1 MNIDL
6 FIQKNFEDKGEQVIS
21 IQELK
26 TSGNSSFL
34 ISTDKSE
41 YILRLCGNG
50 PRYRT
55 YEEIS
60 SEVDLLN
67 YLLENKIPVPKPIDF
82 NKEFVISVE
91 NKNGILYKYVL
102 GKNNPNPDNYH
113 CFKIGEILGK
123 IHKLT
128 MGREYPGRKKWDL
141 KTAKE
146 KFEEIKN
153 EITDNEILEKFSLI
167 LNELTFPDDLP
178 KGILHEDFGKRHVF
192 FIKEE
197 VSGIIDWDRSYYGPL
212 ILDLGQAIRG
222 WCMDNWEDVNTEK
235 VYSLVRGY
243 ESQRKLNETERTFLL
258 NVIKF
263 AFIERAI
270 SYYINYLNNKNPEDK
285 EFVLENIYL
294 IKKCEEQLEFINR
307 KLEENKI

>member
-21 IQELK
+21 IQKLK
-26 TSGNSSFL
+26 TSGNFSFL

-41 YILRLCGNG
+41 YILRLCGSEF
-50 PRYRT
+50 RYRT
-55 YEEIS
+55 YDEIS
-60 SEVDLLN
+60 SEVKLLN

-91 NKNGILYKYVL
+91 NKNGILYKYIL
-102 GKNNPNPDNYH
+102 GKNNTNPDSYH

-128 MGREYPGRKKWDL
+128 MNREYSGRKEWGL

-178 KGILHEDFGKRHVF
+178 KGILHEDFGKGHVF

-197 VSGIIDWDRSYYGPL
+197 ISGIIDWDRSYYGPL

-222 WCMDNWEDVNTEK
+222 WCMDNWKDVNTEK
-235 VYSLVRGY
+235 AYSLIKGY
-243 ESQRKLNETERTFLL
+243 ESQRKLNETERTSLL
-258 NVIKF
+258 NVVKF

-270 SYYINYLNNKNPEDK
+270 SYYINYLNNKNLEDK

>member
-1 MNIDL
+1 MNINL

-26 TSGNSSFL
+26 TSGNFSFL

-41 YILRLCGNG
+41 YILRLCGNEL
-50 PRYRT
+50 RYRT

-60 SEVDLLN
+60 SEVKLLN

-91 NKNGILYKYVL
+91 NKNGILYKYIL
-102 GKNNPNPDNYH
+102 GKNNTNPGSYH

-128 MGREYPGRKKWDL
+128 MNREYPGRKEWGL

-146 KFEEIKN
+146 KFEEIKD
-153 EITDNEILEKFSLI
+153 EIIDNEILEKFSLI

-178 KGILHEDFGKRHVF
+178 KGILHEDFGKKHVL

-222 WCMDNWEDVNTEK
+222 WCTDNWKDINTKK
-235 VYSLVRGY
+235 VYSLIEGY
-243 ESQRKLNETERTFLL
+243 ESQRRLNETERTFLL
-258 NVIKF
+258 NVVKF

-270 SYYINYLNNKNPEDK
+270 SYYINYLNNKNLEDK